1 MKVSYEIIEARP
13 EVEWIQIRYFNDA
26 GQEFWKNIPHVDWSP
41 EGVRETIEALG
52 PEIVAFWNRTAKMDA
67 KATVASI
74 PATGEF
80 ECEPENFFARM
91 PEPPKIREQPDFD
104 FFTERLEQRDHEMGD
119 EWIEWDVIPLT
130 EEEQERVLMEADW
143 DARAAR
149 NHWLMMSDWIF
160 TPDSSPEDM
169 DAWLEYRQALR
180 DLPEQEG
187 WPKVINWP
195 VRPNER

>member
-13 EVEWIQIRYFNDA
+13 DVEWIQVRFFNDA

-41 EGVRETIEALG
+41 EGVREMIESFG
-52 PEIVAFWNRTAKMDA
+52 PEIAAFWERTANVDNQRAM
-67 KATVASI
+67 ASI
-74 PATGEF
+74 QTVGEF
-80 ECEPENFFARM
+80 ECEPEDFWVRM
-91 PEPPKIREQPDFD
+91 PPPPVIRDEPEFDPFTQRIEPRE
-104 FFTERLEQRDHEMGD
+104 HEVGD
-119 EWIEWDVIPLT
+119 EFIEWDVIELT
-130 EEEQERVLMEADW
+130 PEEQAQFLDLATQSATGE
-143 DARAAR
+143 R